1 MSLKHLE
8 FARDALLTTGLL
20 TGRESATEETGDLPS
35 EILDNDETG
44 DLPPKILDNE
54 DYNKSTI
61 GSPAIRAGYFK
72 HLYFAPSRVTCPAHL
87 SSSSDKASLGRSFAG
102 LMF

>member
-1 MSLKHLE
+1 ME

-44 DLPPKILDNE
+44 DLPLEILDNE
-54 DYNKSTI
+54 DYDKSTI

-72 HLYFAPSRVTCPAHL
+72 HLYFAPSRVTCPAPL